1 MLHMLS
7 GIWIHDKRYRVVY
20 LTGPPGDAGHSPH
33 LGRACHSLDA
43 TGMFIRPH
51 VLSKYLLRLSRIQ
64 LKLGT
69 RILLGSTLCEME
81 GFDINI
87 SQIRGQGKTGLNFE
101 EAYNVSKHISTLL
114 IHD

>member
-1 MLHMLS
+1 M
-7 GIWIHDKRYRVVY
+7 
-20 LTGPPGDAGHSPH
+20 
-33 LGRACHSLDA
+33 
-43 TGMFIRPH
+43 
-51 VLSKYLLRLSRIQ
+51 LSKYLLRLSRIQ

-81 GFDINI
+81 GFDINT